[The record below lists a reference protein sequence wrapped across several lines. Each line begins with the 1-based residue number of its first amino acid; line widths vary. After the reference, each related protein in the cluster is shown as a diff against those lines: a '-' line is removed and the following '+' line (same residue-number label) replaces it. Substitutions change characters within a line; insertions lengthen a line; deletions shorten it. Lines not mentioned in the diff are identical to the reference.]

1 MGSLLTTSRRM
12 WSETVGHQQHV
23 RRGSCSLRS
32 ACPLGYWAQDG
43 HGHQLGQASQPAI
56 LQPPWLLHSS
66 SASSYI
72 PNWHHNLPGARVQF
86 SQRPAHTPSSSPA
99 SNALRGSSGTTVLSV
114 GWMVPGACPFFQ
126 LSEIHSVY
134 FIASWRF
141 VHRSAKVCE
150 VAWSES
156 CLLLSWPADS
166 VPDSKGKNF
175 SQVFTGTEYPY
186 LKKEWA

>member
-186 LKKEWA
+186 